1 MITLDTYAKEVH
13 QANEKWWID
22 LNTGKQIERSTG
34 DLLMLVVSEL
44 SEALEGDR
52 KSLMDDKLPQYKMFD
67 VEIVDALIR
76 LFDIAGARIPNLE
89 EIFWDK
95 MRYNLNRFDHS
106 VEGRL
111 QEGGKKY

>member
-1 MITLDTYAKEVH
+1 MRLLDDYAKEVH
-13 QANEKWWID
+13 QANQKWWID
-22 LNTGKQIERSTG
+22 LKTGEPIVRNTGE
-34 DLLMLVVSEL
+34 LLMLVVSEL

-52 KSLMDDKLPQYKMFD
+52 KSLMDDKLPQHKMFD

-89 EIFWDK
+89 QIYLDK
-95 MRYNLNRFDHS
+95 MEYNRTRFDHS

-111 QEGGKKY
+111 QQEGKKY